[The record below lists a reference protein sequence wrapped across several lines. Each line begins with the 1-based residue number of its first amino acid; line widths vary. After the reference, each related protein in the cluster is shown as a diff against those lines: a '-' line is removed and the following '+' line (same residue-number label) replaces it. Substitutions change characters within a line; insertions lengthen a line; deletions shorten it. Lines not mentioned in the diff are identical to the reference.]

1 MMEKTKVTLGEW
13 VMDDSGNQLSSQIL
27 GSIMT
32 YTYGEAKNIS
42 QISKYIRLHPV
53 QTVLYLDYL
62 VGQGMLQYEEKRVSD
77 MIEKQFVVKQQ
88 NTNVEMRIKLNDQKG
103 IMEFADRLCM
113 MLREGILALEEED
126 INELSCYV
134 GAVPVNAIME
144 VVDQIETIQEKVEH
158 YENELKPNDDARK
171 YMLMTAFVPYKE

>member
-1 MMEKTKVTLGEW
+1 M
-13 VMDDSGNQLSSQIL
+13 
-27 GSIMT
+27 
-32 YTYGEAKNIS
+32 
-42 QISKYIRLHPV
+42 
-53 QTVLYLDYL
+53 
-62 VGQGMLQYEEKRVSD
+62 
-77 MIEKQFVVKQQ
+77 VKQQ
-88 NTNVEMRIKLNDQKG
+88 STNVEMRIKLNDQKG

-158 YENELKPNDDARK
+158 YENELKPDDDARK